1 MFETLSER
9 LGAILDKLT
18 RKGALT
24 EADVGEAMREV
35 RRALLEADVALDVV
49 RDFTESV
56 KAKAVGQ
63 EVVRSITPGQMVIKI
78 AHDELV
84 RVLGSEAQGI
94 DLAATPPVVMMLV
107 GLQGSG
113 KTTTTAKLGKRLETR
128 DKQKVLMASLDTR
141 RPAAQEQLR
150 VLGEQT
156 GITTLAMVAGE
167 EPTTITER
175 ALKAAKLGGY
185 DVLLLDTAGRTH
197 IDEELMAE
205 TAAIAKIAKPHET
218 LLVAD
223 ALTGQDAV
231 NLAKNFDERV
241 ALTGIVLTRV
251 DGDGRGGAALSMRA
265 VTGKPIKLIGV
276 GEKLDAL
283 EEFYPDRIA
292 GRILGM
298 GDVVGL
304 VEKAIE
310 TVEID
315 KAQKIAAK
323 VKKGAFDL
331 DDLAEQLQQ
340 MQKLG
345 GMGGVLGML
354 PGVGKIK
361 KQLDTAKLDDAIL
374 KRQQAIIG
382 SMTRGERKNPKLL
395 NASRKKRVAAGSGTS
410 VQDINKLVKMHR
422 QMADM
427 MKAMGKK
434 RGLLGQMFV
443 GGPPPELP
451 AELPAGAAPPPG
463 FPGLPPGGLPGLGGG
478 RPRGLPGLPGMPRGL
493 PGLPGS
499 KKR

>member
-24 EADVGEAMREV
+24 EADVTEAMREV

-49 RDFTESV
+49 RDFIEAV
-56 KAKAVGQ
+56 RVKAVGQ
-63 EVVRSITPGQMVIKI
+63 EVVRSTTPGQMVIKI
-78 AHDELV
+78 VHDELV
-84 RVLGSEAQGI
+84 RVLGHDAQGI

-113 KTTTTAKLGKRLETR
+113 KTTTTAKLAKRLEAR

-156 GITTLAMVAGE
+156 GVATLPIVAGE
-167 EPTTITER
+167 EPAAITTR

-197 IDEELMAE
+197 IDEELMQE
-205 TAAIAKIAKPHET
+205 TAAIEKIARPHET

-231 NLAKNFDERV
+231 NLAKNFNERV

-283 EEFYPDRIA
+283 EDFHPDRIA

-304 VEKAIE
+304 VEKAIQH
-310 TVEID
+310 VEID
-315 KAQKIAAK
+315 KAEAIARK

-331 DDLAEQLQQ
+331 DDLAEQLKQ

-345 GMGGVLGML
+345 GMGGVLAML
-354 PGVGKIK
+354 PGIGKIK
-361 KQLDTAKLDDAIL
+361 KQLDAANLDDRIL
-374 KRQQAIIG
+374 KRQQAMIG
-382 SMTRGERKNPKLL
+382 SMTRAERKNPKLL
-395 NASRKKRVAAGSGTS
+395 NASRKKRVASGSGTS

-434 RGLLGQMFV
+434 RGMLGALFG
-443 GGPPPELP
+443 GGPPPEMP
-451 AELPAGAAPPPG
+451 TELPAGAA
-463 FPGLPPGGLPGLGGG
+463 LPPGGMPSLPPGTFPDFAGGL
-478 RPRGLPGLPGMPRGL
+478 PRGLPGLPGVPRGRL
-493 PGLPGS
+493 PG